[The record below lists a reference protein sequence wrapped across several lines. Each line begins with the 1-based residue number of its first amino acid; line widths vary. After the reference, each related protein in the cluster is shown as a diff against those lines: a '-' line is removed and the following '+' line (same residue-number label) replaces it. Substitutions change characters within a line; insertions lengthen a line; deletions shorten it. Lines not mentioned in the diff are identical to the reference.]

1 MLDTALGSVVEYLR
15 RNTAF
20 PGWAVEFI
28 LWFVAC
34 VVARFVSAVWDSTA
48 VSDETLW
55 AGFWSAYDNLGA
67 FADDSAIAALIFTI
81 IVEVFVMVL
90 ARKLLRI
97 NREEGLE
104 EGRQRGR
111 EEGREEG
118 RQRGREEGRQEVRA
132 ELEPIIEQLQERIH
146 QLENGEAPAEPPPP
160 PTS

>member
-1 MLDTALGSVVEYLR
+1 MLDTALGAVVEYLR

-104 EGRQRGR
+104 EGREEGRQRGR
-111 EEGREEG
+111 EE
-118 RQRGREEGRQEVRA
+118 GREEGRQEVRA

-160 PTS
+160 PTT